1 LCVQG
6 FCTAT
11 SMRIHTLPF
20 PTIVLGLAWCVLAS
34 PALPQDRP
42 ERKESK
48 RVWTNDDLEHL
59 AARPLANAASPPASE
74 ESAQTT
80 SVEKHYVRA
89 KDPKWYASQLKPLQ
103 AQVEH
108 IDGGL
113 RTLRQAR
120 KDGRGTTGTFA
131 LDQDTEGVTTDAEIQ
146 VLDQRRKQ
154 LLLRI
159 DELEDQA
166 RHNGLDPGSVRADI
180 PEASA
185 EPTEAPGTAL
195 LSDKTATDEEDS
207 EIAETESSIEQEKQ
221 HLERA
226 QKEKELLQRTLD
238 LQRREV
244 TANPEYITRHV
255 GSAKLLSA
263 EKGIREKEEEVQAAQ
278 QKIADLEEH
287 LEDLKL
293 NRPPKEASEAK
304 RDAREQTDAKKDK
317 EEKNEAYW
325 RERFSEVHYKMRT
338 AQTELDLLQREW
350 NVLLLQYDP
359 NPAKAMKQSIT
370 RKQIN
375 EHRKKIE
382 EKKAEIRQLRQE
394 QSDLEDELRHAGGD
408 AGWSRE

>member
-1 LCVQG
+1 
-6 FCTAT
+6 
-11 SMRIHTLPF
+11 
-20 PTIVLGLAWCVLAS
+20 LAV

-48 RVWTNDDLEHL
+48 RVWTNDELQHL

-74 ESAQTT
+74 ESAQTA

-108 IDGGL
+108 IDGEL

-120 KDGRGTTGTFA
+120 KDGRGTTGAVA
-131 LDQDTEGVTTDAEIQ
+131 LDQDAEGVTTDAQVQ
-146 VLDQRRKQ
+146 VLDLRRKQ
-154 LLLRI
+154 LLLQI

-185 EPTEAPGTAL
+185 ETAEAPGTAL
-195 LSDKTATDEEDS
+195 LSDKAATDEEDP
-207 EIAETESSIEQEKQ
+207 EIAETESSIEQKKQ

-226 QKEKELLQRTLD
+226 QKEKELLQRALD

-244 TANPEYITRHV
+244 TANPEYLTHHV

-263 EKGIREKEEEVQAAQ
+263 EKGIREKEEEVQVEQ

-287 LEDLKL
+287 LADLKL
-293 NRPPKEASEAK
+293 NRPAKEASEAK
-304 RDAREQTDAKKDK
+304 HEAADQTDSKKNK

-325 RERFSEVHYKMRT
+325 RERFSEVHYKMRV

-359 NPAKAMKQSIT
+359 NPAKAMRQSIT

-375 EHRKKIE
+375 DHRKKIG

-394 QSDLEDELRHAGGD
+394 QSDLEDELRHSGGD

>member
-1 LCVQG
+1 MR
-6 FCTAT
+6 
-11 SMRIHTLPF
+11 MRIQTFPF
-20 PTIVLGLAWCVLAS
+20 PTIVLSLAWCVLAA

-42 ERKESK
+42 EKKESK
-48 RVWTNDDLEHL
+48 RVWTNDELQHL
-59 AARPLANAASPPASE
+59 AARPLANAALPPAFE
-74 ESAQTT
+74 ESAQTA

-89 KDPKWYASQLKPLQ
+89 KDPKWYVSQLKPLQ
-103 AQVEH
+103 AQVEQ
-108 IDGGL
+108 IDREL
-113 RTLRQAR
+113 RTLRRAT

-131 LDQDTEGVTTDAEIQ
+131 LNQDTEGVTTDAEIQ
-146 VLDQRRKQ
+146 VLDLRRKQ

-159 DELEDQA
+159 DELEEQA

-180 PEASA
+180 PEAPA
-185 EPTEAPGTAL
+185 EPTEAPGTTT
-195 LSDKTATDEEDS
+195 LSDKAATDEEDP
-207 EIAETESSIEQEKQ
+207 EIAETEGSIEQEKQ
-221 HLERA
+221 QLERA

-238 LQRREV
+238 LQRRQV
-244 TANPEYITRHV
+244 VANPEYLTRHV
-255 GSAKLLSA
+255 GRSKLLSA
-263 EKGIREKEEEVQAAQ
+263 EKEIREKEEEVQAEQ

-287 LEDLKL
+287 LADLKL
-293 NRPPKEASEAK
+293 NRPPKEALEAK
-304 RDAREQTDAKKDK
+304 REVTEQTDDKKNK

-325 RERFSEVHYKMRT
+325 RQRFSEVHYKMRI

>member
-1 LCVQG
+1 
-6 FCTAT
+6 
-11 SMRIHTLPF
+11 MRIHTFPF
-20 PTIVLGLAWCVLAS
+20 PTTVLGLALCVLAA

-42 ERKESK
+42 EKKESK
-48 RVWTNDDLEHL
+48 RVWTNDDLQHL
-59 AARPLANAASPPASE
+59 AARPLANAASSPASE
-74 ESAQTT
+74 ESAQTA

-103 AQVEH
+103 AQVEQ
-108 IDGGL
+108 IDREL
-113 RTLRQAR
+113 RTLRRAT
-120 KDGRGTTGTFA
+120 KDGRGSRGAVA
-131 LDQDTEGVTTDAEIQ
+131 LDQDAEGVTTDAQIQ
-146 VLDQRRKQ
+146 VLEVRRKQ
-154 LLLRI
+154 LLLQI
-159 DELEDQA
+159 DELEEQA

-180 PEASA
+180 PEAPA
-185 EPTEAPGTAL
+185 EPTEAPGSAL
-195 LSDKTATDEEDS
+195 LSDKTATDEEDP

-221 HLERA
+221 QLERA

-238 LQRREV
+238 LQRRQV
-244 TANPEYITRHV
+244 VANPEYLTRHV
-255 GSAKLLSA
+255 GRSKLLSA
-263 EKGIREKEEEVQAAQ
+263 EKEIREKEEEVQAEQ

-287 LEDLKL
+287 LADLKL

-304 RDAREQTDAKKDK
+304 RDSSEESGAKKDN

-325 RERFSEVHYKMRT
+325 RKRFSEVHYKMRI

>member
-1 LCVQG
+1 
-6 FCTAT
+6 
-11 SMRIHTLPF
+11 MRIHTFAF
-20 PTIVLGLAWCVLAS
+20 PTVVLSLAWCVLAS
-34 PALPQDRP
+34 PALPHDRP
-42 ERKESK
+42 EKRESK

-59 AARPLANAASPPASE
+59 AARPLANAASSQASE
-74 ESAQTT
+74 ESAQTA

-89 KDPKWYASQLKPLQ
+89 KDPKWYVSQLKPLQ
-103 AQVEH
+103 AQVEQ
-108 IDGGL
+108 IDREL
-113 RTLRQAR
+113 RTLRRAT

-131 LDQDTEGVTTDAEIQ
+131 LNQDTEGVTTDAEIQ
-146 VLDQRRKQ
+146 VLDLRRKQ

-159 DELEDQA
+159 DELEEQA

-180 PEASA
+180 PEAPA
-185 EPTEAPGTAL
+185 EPTEAPGTTT
-195 LSDKTATDEEDS
+195 LSDKAATDEEDP
-207 EIAETESSIEQEKQ
+207 EIAETEGSIEQEKQ
-221 HLERA
+221 QLERA

-238 LQRREV
+238 LQRRQV
-244 TANPEYITRHV
+244 VANPEYLTRHV
-255 GSAKLLSA
+255 GRSKLLSA
-263 EKGIREKEEEVQAAQ
+263 EKEIREKEEEVQAEQ

-287 LEDLKL
+287 LADLKL
-293 NRPPKEASEAK
+293 NRPPKEALEAK
-304 RDAREQTDAKKDK
+304 REVTEQTDDKKNK

-325 RERFSEVHYKMRT
+325 RQRFSEVHYKMRI

-394 QSDLEDELRHAGGD
+394 QSDLEDELRHSGGD